1 MYWNMFYPK
10 LQFGNVTKQID
21 IAIIKARFQNKA
33 FSWAEKIYLS
43 DWLKA
48 QNLKTNQSEVQMNGE
63 IWRFWT
69 YQFLHANIEHIL
81 SNILV
86 ASLLGIT
93 LEMVHGPLS
102 YDFKLPLLSDW
113 LFINIQSNQFKILS

>member
-1 MYWNMFYPK
+1 MSQSKLILPSLRCVFKIKLSHWPK
-10 LQFGNVTKQID
+10 KSSFLIG
-21 IAIIKARFQNKA
+21 QNN
-33 FSWAEKIYLS
+33 L
-43 DWLKA
+43 A
-48 QNLKTNQSEVQMNGE
+48 QNLKTNKSEVQMNGE

-102 YDFKLPLLSDW
+102 YDFKLLLLSDW
-113 LFINIQSNQFKILS
+113 LFFNVQSASI